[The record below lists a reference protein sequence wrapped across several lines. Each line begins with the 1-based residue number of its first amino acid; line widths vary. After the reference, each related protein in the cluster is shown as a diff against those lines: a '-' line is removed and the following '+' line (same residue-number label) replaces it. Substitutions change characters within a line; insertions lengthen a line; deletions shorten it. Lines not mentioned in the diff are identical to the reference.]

1 MSEQRAFDLIQLK
14 RAARFLVGTP
24 KVAKRFRR
32 QDHADKITVF
42 VASDIAG
49 DPVWRKNTTESG
61 FTLQG
66 LTNLSV
72 GEVEFY
78 AVLKGG
84 QVGLSLRSIYIDMRT
99 PMKVEI

>member
-1 MSEQRAFDLIQLK
+1 MSELRAFDLIQLK
-14 RAARFLVGTP
+14 RAARFLVGIP
-24 KVAKRFRR
+24 KVALRFRR

-49 DPVWRKNTTESG
+49 DPVWRKNTG

-84 QVGLSLRSIYIDMRT
+84 QVGLSLKSIYIDMRT